1 MESRY
6 YIDAKIGS
14 GVRSEH
20 ALIPIDL
27 QVDLNIGLH
36 NSYTM
41 KNIKLLSYSLSER
54 EVSFI
59 DKPSHGYNRKSYSER
74 NLLNITIGK
83 AEAFH
88 Y

>member
-6 YIDAKIGS
+6 YIDAKIGL

-27 QVDLNIGLH
+27 QVNLNIGLH

-41 KNIKLLSYSLSER
+41 KNIKLLSYSLRER
-54 EVSFI
+54 EASFI
-59 DKPSHGYNRKSYSER
+59 DKPSHGTIEKVEVKETTKYYNRKS
-74 NLLNITIGK
+74 
-83 AEAFH
+83 
-88 Y
+88 

>member
-27 QVDLNIGLH
+27 QVDLKIRLH

-54 EVSFI
+54 EVSFV
-59 DKPSHGYNRKSYSER
+59 DKPCHGYNRKGLSER

-83 AEAFH
+83 VEAFH